1 VTRFDASTAEARRE
15 LFVEALAAHRERGSQ
30 FLTVEADPIP
40 ELDRPEDAA
49 AGEGSAGADPG
60 APADSPSED
69 ESDEGDGE
77 ATPPAVPPWLQ
88 YADGTVN
95 LDCTDAELDA
105 LKRLIDEYPELRV
118 DRLES
123 PETAAGTNVR
133 VTAYADD
140 DRLAAFFDRTFR
152 DVYGRPADYRAWVVA
167 V

>member
-1 VTRFDASTAEARRE
+1 MTRFDATTAEGRRD

-30 FLTVEADPIP
+30 FITIEADPIP
-40 ELDRPEDAA
+40 AVDRPEDAD
-49 AGEGSAGADPG
+49 AGDGSPTADTD
-60 APADSPSED
+60 APAPAPAEGRTD
-69 ESDEGDGE
+69 GDGDD
-77 ATPPAVPPWLQ
+77 PPAAVPPWLQ
-88 YADGTVN
+88 YAEGTVN

-105 LKRLIDEYPELRV
+105 LQRLIDEYPELRV

-152 DVYGRPADYRAWVVA
+152 EVYGRPADYRAWVVA